1 MAEMKTPYYVV
12 VDWVD
17 GQLAILRD
25 FDIRYGIATETTDFS
40 VPSVFGSDA
49 SHGYLIP
56 QSDRSLSKT

>member
-25 FDIRYGIATETTDFS
+25 FDIRYGIATETTDFPKKEGRKTS
-40 VPSVFGSDA
+40 SR
-49 SHGYLIP
+49 LICTYT
-56 QSDRSLSKT
+56 RVYI